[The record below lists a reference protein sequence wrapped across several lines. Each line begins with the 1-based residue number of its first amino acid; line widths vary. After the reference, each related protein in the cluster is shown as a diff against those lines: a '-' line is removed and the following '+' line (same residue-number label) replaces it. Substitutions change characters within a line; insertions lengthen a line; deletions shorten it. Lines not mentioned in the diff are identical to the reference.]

1 MSAPWLDVPPKHK
14 VKKVL
19 LGKTHGASM
28 GSKYSDLVNAVE
40 RYQASPKDEYGQFL
54 TRTMLLGAVKDAAV
68 RASTEAKSP
77 QSRNFLKLLAE
88 KAVAKASYIEEI
100 TRYLQQ
106 NPDQINDLRG
116 FLKRMSEKR

>member
-19 LGKTHGASM
+19 FGKTHGVST
-28 GSKYSDLVNAVE
+28 GTKYSDVVNAVE
-40 RYQASPKDEYGQFL
+40 RYQATPKDEFAQF
-54 TRTMLLGAVKDAAV
+54 TARVIQLGMIKDAAV

-77 QSRNFLKLLAE
+77 QSRNYLKGLAE
-88 KAVAKASYIEEI
+88 RAVGKASYLEEI

-106 NPDQINDLRG
+106 NPDQ
-116 FLKRMSEKR
+116 